1 MWRSFLFIPVLKE
14 KFIAKAA
21 NCGADAVVL
30 DLEASVDPARKTEAR
45 EALPGAVSRLAADV
59 DVTVRVNALWTQAI
73 RDLEASVIEGV
84 SAIHLPLC
92 ETAAQVRAVDAMI
105 GELEEERGLP
115 AGNIRLV
122 SMLESATAVLNAR
135 EIARASPRLVAMT
148 VGVED
153 YATSMGV
160 SATPDVLKP
169 AVQQVNQAA
178 RAASVASFAV
188 PASMSD
194 FRDIDGLRS
203 AATYA
208 RAIGST
214 GGYAVHPAQVAVLN
228 DVFSPTEAELDWARR
243 VVEAAEIA
251 ARQGQGVTKVD
262 GRMID
267 LPLVI
272 RARSILAQEGT
283 PGPAIDP
290 L

>member
-1 MWRSFLFIPVLKE
+1 MWRSLLFIPVLEE
-14 KFIAKAA
+14 KFLAKAA
-21 NCGADAVVL
+21 SRGADAIVL
-30 DLEASVDPARKTEAR
+30 DLEASIAPDRKDEAR
-45 EALPGAVSRLAADV
+45 SALPDAVSRLASDV
-59 DVTVRVNALWTQAI
+59 DVTVRVNALWTQAF

-92 ETAAQVRAVDAMI
+92 ETAAQVRAVDATI
-105 GELEEERGLP
+105 GELEKERGLP

-122 SMLESATAVLNAR
+122 SMLESAVAVLNAR
-135 EIARASPRLVAMT
+135 EIATASPRLVAMT

-160 SATPDVLKP
+160 AATPDVLRP

-188 PASMSD
+188 AAGMSD
-194 FRDIDGLRS
+194 FRNIDGLRA

-228 DVFSPTEAELDWARR
+228 GVFSPTEAELDWARR
-243 VVEAAEIA
+243 VVEAAETA
-251 ARQGQGVTKVD
+251 ARKGQGVTKLD
-262 GRMID
+262 GQMID
-267 LPLVI
+267 LPLVT
-272 RARSILAQEGT
+272 RAQSIIARGLLSG
-283 PGPAIDP
+283 
-290 L
+290 

>member
-1 MWRSFLFIPVLKE
+1 MWRSLLFVPVLEE
-14 KFIAKAA
+14 KFLAKAA
-21 NCGADAVVL
+21 SRGADAIVL
-30 DLEASVDPARKTEAR
+30 DLEASVDPARKDEAR
-45 EALPGAVSRLAADV
+45 AALPGAVSRLASQVA
-59 DVTVRVNALWTQAI
+59 VTVRINALWAQAF

-92 ETAAQVRAVDAMI
+92 ESAAQVRAVCAMI
-105 GELEEERGLP
+105 GELEQERGLP
-115 AGNIRLV
+115 QGQIRLV
-122 SMLESATAVLNAR
+122 TLLESAGAVLNAPQ
-135 EIARASPRLVAMT
+135 IATASPRLVAMT

-160 SATPDVLKP
+160 AATPDVLKP

-178 RAASVASFAV
+178 RAASVASLSIAT
-188 PASMSD
+188 SMSD
-194 FRDIDGLRS
+194 FRDIDGLRA

-228 DVFSPTEAELDWARR
+228 EVFSPTAAELDWARR

-251 ARQGQGVTKVD
+251 ARQGQGITQVD

-267 LPLVI
+267 LPLVS
-272 RARSILAQEGT
+272 RARSIIARGQASG
-283 PGPAIDP
+283 
-290 L
+290 

>member
-1 MWRSFLFIPVLKE
+1 MWRSLLFIPVLEE
-14 KFIAKAA
+14 KFLAKAA
-21 NCGADAVVL
+21 SRGADAIVL
-30 DLEASVDPARKTEAR
+30 DLEASVAPDRKDEAR
-45 EALPGAVSRLAADV
+45 SALPDAVSRLASDV
-59 DVTVRVNALWTQAI
+59 DVTVRVNALWTQAF

-105 GELEEERGLP
+105 GELEKERGLP

-122 SMLESATAVLNAR
+122 SMLESAAAVLNAR
-135 EIARASPRLVAMT
+135 EIATASPRLVAMT

-160 SATPDVLKP
+160 AATPDVLRP

-188 PASMSD
+188 AAGMSD
-194 FRDIDGLRS
+194 FRDIDGLRA

-228 DVFSPTEAELDWARR
+228 DVFSPTEAELGWARR
-243 VVEAAEIA
+243 VVEAAETA
-251 ARQGQGVTKVD
+251 ARKGQGVTKLD
-262 GRMID
+262 GQMID
-267 LPLVI
+267 LPLVT
-272 RARSILAQEGT
+272 RAQSIIAR
-283 PGPAIDP
+283 GP
-290 L
+290 LSG